1 MRSWRLA
8 SLVIS
13 TCAAQ
18 FCASAQSVVAAH
30 SGVVS
35 YFEGSVSIDGQALE
49 HRTGRFIEIKP
60 GSELRT
66 DTGRAEILL
75 TPGVLLRV
83 GDGSAI
89 RMVAN
94 RLIDT
99 RLEFVSGAAA
109 LDSRNAAPG
118 DPITI
123 SYKDYQMR
131 FARSGR
137 YRMDSTPAQLRVVE
151 GEADVVYHAQSATLK
166 AGQAL
171 AFSPKLV
178 ARADDQTVADDLS
191 RWENDRSTALSAEN
205 KAAADSDNLSE
216 ALNNAPAD
224 PYGYG
229 SGSGSGGYPGTL
241 TPDPS
246 YGGMY
251 YGAQAVSPFWLY
263 GSPFL
268 NTYVPLYLPLGV
280 RRVAPY
286 RIGTLTPS
294 RIYSPIRTSTST
306 FRGGTVRPG
315 TPVRVAA
322 PRPVF
327 RAPIH
332 R

>member
-8 SLVIS
+8 SVVIS
-13 TCAAQ
+13 ACAAQ
-18 FCASAQSVVAAH
+18 FCVSAQSVVTAR

-35 YFEGSVSIDGQALE
+35 YFEGSVSIDRQTLE

-66 DTGRAEILL
+66 GAGRAEILL

-83 GDGSAI
+83 GDDSAV
-89 RMVAN
+89 RMVSN

-137 YRMDSTPAQLRVVE
+137 YRMDSTPAQLRVEE
-151 GEADVVYHAQSATLK
+151 GEADVVYHTQSATLK

-171 AFSPKLV
+171 PFSPKLV
-178 ARADDQTVADDLS
+178 ACANDQTVADDLS
-191 RWENDRSTALSAEN
+191 RWENDRNASLSAEN
-205 KAAADSDNLSE
+205 KAAADSDNLTE

-224 PYGYG
+224 SY
-229 SGSGSGGYPGTL
+229 GSGSGGYPGTL
-241 TPDPS
+241 TPDPA
-246 YGGMY
+246 YGGTY
-251 YGAQAVSPFWLY
+251 YGAQAFSPFWLY
-263 GSPFL
+263 GAPFF
-268 NTYVPLYLPLGV
+268 NAYMPIYLPVAV
-280 RRVAPY
+280 RRVLPY
-286 RIGTLTPS
+286 RIGTLSPS
-294 RIYSPIRTSTST
+294 RIYTPTRTGSST
-306 FRGGTVRPG
+306 FRTS
-315 TPVRVAA
+315 TPVRVAPA
-322 PRPVF
+322 RPVF
-327 RAPIH
+327 RPSIH

>member
-8 SLVIS
+8 SVVIS
-13 TCAAQ
+13 ACAAQ
-18 FCASAQSVVAAH
+18 FCVSAQSVVAAH

-35 YFEGSVSIDGQALE
+35 YFEGSVSIDGQTLE

-66 DTGRAEILL
+66 EVGRAEILL

-83 GDGSAI
+83 GNGSAI
-89 RMVAN
+89 RMVSN

-99 RLEFVSGAAA
+99 RLEFLSGAAA

-123 SYKDYQMR
+123 SYKEYQMR
-131 FARSGR
+131 FARAGS
-137 YRMDSTPAQLRVVE
+137 YRMDSAPAQLRVE
-151 GEADVVYHAQSATLK
+151 QGEADVVYHAESATLK

-171 AFSPKLV
+171 TFSPRLV
-178 ARADDQTVADDLS
+178 ARADDQPAADDFA
-191 RWENDRSTALSAEN
+191 RWENDRSAALSAEN
-205 KAAADSDNLSE
+205 KAAADSDNLSD

-224 PYGYG
+224 AYGVG
-229 SGSGSGGYPGTL
+229 PGGYPGTL
-241 TPDPS
+241 SPDPAYAPN
-246 YGGMY
+246 YGTY
-251 YGAQAVSPFWLY
+251 YGTQALSPFWLY
-263 GSPFL
+263 GGPFL
-268 NTYVPLYLPLGV
+268 NAYLPVYLPVAV
-280 RRVAPY
+280 RRVLPY

-294 RIYSPIRTSTST
+294 RIYTPIRSGSTYRTS
-306 FRGGTVRPG
+306 

-327 RAPIH
+327 RPSMH